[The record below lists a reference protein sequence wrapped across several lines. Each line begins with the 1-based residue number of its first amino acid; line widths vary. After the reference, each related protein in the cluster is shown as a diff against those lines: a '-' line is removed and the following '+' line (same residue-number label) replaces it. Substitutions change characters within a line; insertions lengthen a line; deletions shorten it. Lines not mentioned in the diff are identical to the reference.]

1 MSKVEV
7 DTIDTTS
14 SGSGTLTNGGLQ
26 IVRRAMK

>member
-14 SGSGTLTNGGLQ
+14 SGSGTLTIIGSSNSS
-26 IVRRAMK
+26 VP